1 MAGAGALVV
10 AAYLSASRRDV
21 DGTTEVA
28 ALVVLAAGLLAGL
41 GQIRV
46 ASGCIAVTLLLLVEK
61 RSLHGWVSRL
71 DRAEMRAGARF
82 AVMAAVILPLL
93 PPGPYGPA
101 DTVRPRVLWALVL
114 LFSGLS
120 FVGYI
125 SRRAIGSERGYA
137 LAGTLGGLLSSTSVT
152 LTFSRLSRIRPYDAV
167 ALAAGTLGANAM
179 LFPRVLL
186 ATAVLALPLT
196 RVLWPA
202 FVVPAVIAAVLTVR
216 QLRVAPHTAPSSRPT
231 PEENPLQIKA
241 ALQMAALF
249 QAVLFGV
256 AFATRWFGQSGVY
269 GSAAVLGLAD
279 MDAPNAFAF
288 YRQGRPVVAISLSW
302 LDQLG
307 QDVDALATTIGHELA
322 HLYLGH
328 TGTAR
333 QERENTAQGAS
344 QIVGTALSLAGVPM
358 AGAIANVGAI
368 AVARSFSR
376 DEERAADDYGIR
388 WAVAAGYD
396 PCGRARTMRMYQR
409 LRAGTVEIPFL
420 STHPGAA
427 ERSELADAYSL
438 KTTNRPCLE

>member
-1 MAGAGALVV
+1 VV

-152 LTFSRLSRIRPYDAV
+152 LTFSRLSRIRPDDAV

-279 MDAPNAFAF
+279 MDALTISMANLVNADTAPIVAA
-288 YRQGRPVVAISLSW
+288 RAVVIGATVNTIVKLTIAAVIGRGRFRTLTVA
-302 LDQLG
+302 G
-307 QDVDALATTIGHELA
+307 LA
-322 HLYLGH
+322 
-328 TGTAR
+328 
-333 QERENTAQGAS
+333 
-344 QIVGTALSLAGVPM
+344 
-358 AGAIANVGAI
+358 AI
-368 AVARSFSR
+368 AVTLAAALWASYFFS
-376 DEERAADDYGIR
+376 
-388 WAVAAGYD
+388 
-396 PCGRARTMRMYQR
+396 
-409 LRAGTVEIPFL
+409 
-420 STHPGAA
+420 
-427 ERSELADAYSL
+427 
-438 KTTNRPCLE
+438 

>member
-1 MAGAGALVV
+1 MPPTFDAAALAHVAVAALGGLAIGVEREWSGHAAGPRARFAGVRTFALLGLVAGLCGWLWTVGLAGPSLVLMAGAGALVV

-279 MDAPNAFAF
+279 MDALTISMANLVNADTAPIVAA
-288 YRQGRPVVAISLSW
+288 RAVVIGATVNTIVKLTIAAVIGRGRFRTLTVA
-302 LDQLG
+302 G
-307 QDVDALATTIGHELA
+307 LA
-322 HLYLGH
+322 
-328 TGTAR
+328 
-333 QERENTAQGAS
+333 
-344 QIVGTALSLAGVPM
+344 
-358 AGAIANVGAI
+358 AI
-368 AVARSFSR
+368 AVTLAAALWASYFFS
-376 DEERAADDYGIR
+376 
-388 WAVAAGYD
+388 
-396 PCGRARTMRMYQR
+396 
-409 LRAGTVEIPFL
+409 
-420 STHPGAA
+420 
-427 ERSELADAYSL
+427 
-438 KTTNRPCLE
+438 